1 MKCLLAICVLLSGSL
16 LFLTHCGSGVC
27 VGTIGEC
34 PASSNPVTPLTKTT
48 TNLAIAVSAPTVLV
62 GGTVVFTA
70 TGGTPPYN
78 FTLTSGVG
86 QLNAATGAFLASAA
100 GVSIARVTD
109 TTATYKEI
117 SVLAQPRTTLE

>member
-1 MKCLLAICVLLSGSL
+1 MKSLWLVCFLVSASL
-16 LFLTHCGSGVC
+16 LFLAHCGSGVC

-34 PASSNPVTPLTKTT
+34 PASSNPVTPPTKPT
-48 TNLAIAVSAPTVLV
+48 TNLAITVSAPTVVV

-86 QLNAATGAFLASAA
+86 QLNATTGAFLASVA
-100 GVSIARVTD
+100 GVTVVRVTD

-117 SVLAQPRTTLE
+117 SVLAQPR